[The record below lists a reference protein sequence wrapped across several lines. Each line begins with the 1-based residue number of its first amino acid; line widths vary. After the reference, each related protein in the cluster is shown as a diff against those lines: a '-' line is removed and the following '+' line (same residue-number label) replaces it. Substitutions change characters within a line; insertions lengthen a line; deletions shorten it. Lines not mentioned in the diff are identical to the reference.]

1 MKLKLFIPSRVSWS
15 KMAEIL
21 EGNSLKHTRAFLC
34 LIAVFFQLTLPS
46 IHVLHVVKSESL
58 ELVSNSIT
66 TAAIQKG
73 QNQSHHDSSQC
84 FICSIF
90 FTFHKLTVLT
100 SSNSLSSVRLLNCLI
115 LDSQTNPIW
124 LFIGSISPR
133 SPPFLS

>member
-1 MKLKLFIPSRVSWS
+1 MKLKLFILSRVNWS

-46 IHVLHVVKSESL
+46 IHVLHLVKSESL

-73 QNQSHHDSSQC
+73 QNQSHHNSSQC

-90 FTFHKLTVLT
+90 FTSRKLAVLT
-100 SSNSLSSVRLLNCLI
+100 SFHLLLGIQLLDYLI
-115 LDSQTNPIW
+115 LDLHTNPI
-124 LFIGSISPR
+124 LLIIGSIAPR